1 MSGSAHTPAGGSKS
15 WFGSFDGHAF
25 KTNIRPF
32 LWPFFVVVAILM
44 GSFLIIIMTGPPKAP
59 VYGKAS
65 AQMMPAATAF
75 SPTGQC
81 DYSHKRLELGSEP
94 VAFNPGARCAYRFTV
109 KEGAVEF
116 DGPDGKTMV
125 EPNTLVDMHSWDETV
140 RAVNGHAVFLYQLY
154 PAAG

>member
-1 MSGSAHTPAGGSKS
+1 MSSSSAGNASGANSNQDGLSNMRMIVANILKWGPVTVAVIIAIVWIKSSPWAG
-15 WFGSFDGHAF
+15 
-25 KTNIRPF
+25 
-32 LWPFFVVVAILM
+32 
-44 GSFLIIIMTGPPKAP
+44 MTSIQNVTQNAR
-59 VYGKAS
+59 YTTTTTAS
-65 AQMMPAATAF
+65 PLEA
-75 SPTGQC
+75 QC